1 MDKASALPPYR
12 HRIKAER
19 LSAAEGFHN
28 NSVWA
33 IGLETRPIAAGFVF
47 SALNHTSP
55 IHIYRSAS
63 LCATLRSPFH
73 CKLAYIHRLIL
84 ISCSV
89 GSIKA
94 KANELHTIMA
104 RCSLPPV
111 RGLYAIC
118 PSAEPPEP
126 APQQHVAA
134 DSLFLRLEIQG
145 RASHS
150 TAI

>member
-12 HRIKAER
+12 HRIKARR
-19 LSAAEGFHN
+19 LSAAEGFYN

-33 IGLETRPIAAGFVF
+33 MGLETRPIASDFVF

-55 IHIYRSAS
+55 IHIHRSAS

-94 KANELHTIMA
+94 KANKLHTIMA
-104 RCSLPPV
+104 LCSLPPV

-118 PSAEPPEP
+118 PSAESPEP